1 MQRRVPTPLDHF
13 DIDEVDDVP
22 FRFGKHM
29 QPGES
34 IVDVD
39 VTCRSVS
46 PLVVDPAP
54 MDVVA
59 TPHQVQG
66 TDVIQRISSAL
77 EGAQY
82 VVRVRAT
89 MNTGRVFVGAALV
102 SIVKL

>member
-1 MQRRVPTPLDHF
+1 MRRQPTPLDHF
-13 DIDEVDDVP
+13 DIDEVDDVA

-29 QPGES
+29 LPSES
-34 IVDVD
+34 IADVL
-39 VTCRSVS
+39 VTCRSIS
-46 PLVVDPAP
+46 PLVVDPSP
-54 MDVVA
+54 ENVVA

-66 TDVIQRISSAL
+66 TDVIQRISSSL